1 VGAVALD
8 VAAPMKG
15 TGARMRLS
23 GPDKVATLLLAMGR
37 PLAGKMLQQF
47 DSTEIRSVTR
57 AAADLRPITGEE
69 LETIIEEFAHKFAA
83 GPNILGTV
91 GELEKLLTNVL
102 PPEQVA
108 EIMSDVLGNTNRT
121 IWERI
126 SAVSEN
132 LLATYLLKEHPQIA
146 ALILSKVKPACAAK
160 VMGQM
165 PPAVRNSLTRRMLTL
180 KPIVE
185 EAMRIVDKTLHE
197 DFMLNF
203 ARNMGADTY
212 TRMADIINK
221 MERGHMEETLA
232 NLSES
237 RPKVAEVLKS
247 LLFTFDDIANISP
260 RARMAIFDKV
270 PAERIV
276 VALKG
281 TGPAFRDLI
290 LSSLASR
297 SRRLVEH
304 ELSSGD
310 PAPQR
315 EVLEARRAITD
326 LALEMANNGDIELNA
341 DREDEAMFR

>member
-1 VGAVALD
+1 MGAVALEVTLPNKAGGGRLRGPEK
-8 VAAPMKG
+8 VAA
-15 TGARMRLS
+15 
-23 GPDKVATLLLAMGR
+23 LLLAMGR

-47 DSTEIRSVTR
+47 DPDEMRIVTR
-57 AAADLRPITGEE
+57 AAADLRPISGEE
-69 LETIIEEFAHKFAA
+69 LEAVIEEFAYKFAS
-83 GPNILGTV
+83 GPAILGTV

-108 EIMSDVLGNTNRT
+108 DIMSDVLGSTNRT

-126 SAVSEN
+126 SSVSEN

-165 PPAVRNSLTRRMLTL
+165 PTTTRNNLTRRMLSL

-221 MERGHMEETLA
+221 MERGHMEETLE

-237 RPKVAEVLKS
+237 RPKAAEVLKS
-247 LLFTFDDIANISP
+247 LLFTFDDIANIAP
-260 RARMAIFDKV
+260 RARMAIFDQV
-270 PAERIV
+270 PADRIV

-281 TGPAFRDLI
+281 TGPAFREMI

-304 ELSSGD
+304 ELATGA

-326 LALEMANNGDIELNA
+326 LALEMASRGDVELNS
-341 DREDEAMFR
+341 DQDDEAVFR